1 MRSFMKKIH
10 SLQVY
15 SVLLTMLVCYAFG
28 TYSAISQTGSK
39 ASELLGNNSIY
50 QYKTEPIYDPAS
62 KKTFLFWLGKT
73 GDIYGREYSDEAK
86 TWNPSLDQEPKK
98 IMEFSRDPADRHNYP
113 TVVMAPNG
121 HILVFQTD
129 HLKGDDGYGLMVY
142 TSPKPGSI
150 DGEWSNQMLW
160 TEGQPS
166 YPTAIT
172 ADNSVYLFM
181 RRKKEDIW
189 RVWQFSKSADNGKT
203 WSEPRTIIDTED
215 MDDGKPG
222 YQPEGLDEVYSV
234 AKKFYDPVRKRIAM
248 TWNLAGDKEHNLLN
262 KDLYLA
268 YLNTNDGLM
277 YAPTGDKLGDF
288 VDYTEMKDPK
298 TKVMIVQTEPQAG
311 EKTPPIVDYVHH
323 ANYLADGNFFVTY
336 NNMSKLNG
344 KQTIMWARWTGS
356 EWKHGTIEEKPFK
369 DPLSRY
375 GSVQQISGDHLRIS
389 IIDEQLFRVRIKE
402 TTDGGT
408 TWKQVYEE
416 VLDTK
421 GRAINCADFVVP
433 YRPGFPQ
440 IMVTTYPVKK
450 DDVHKYDLPGE
461 YPIWGMGD
469 GTTK

>member
-1 MRSFMKKIH
+1 MRTSKKKLQW
-10 SLQVY
+10 LQVY
-15 SVLLTMLVCYAFG
+15 SALITMFFWNPFG
-28 TYSAISQTGSK
+28 TDLAIGQTASK
-39 ASELLGNNSIY
+39 ASELIGNNSIY
-50 QYKTEPIYDPAS
+50 QYKTEPIYDPAT

-73 GDIYGREYSDEAK
+73 GDIYGREYSDVSK

-98 IMEFSRDPADRHNYP
+98 IMEFSKDPADRHNYP
-113 TVVMAPNG
+113 TVVIAPNG

-129 HLKGDDGYGLMVY
+129 HLKGDDGYALMLY

-150 DGEWSNQMLW
+150 EGEWSNETLW
-160 TEGQPS
+160 TEAQPS

-172 ADNSVYLFM
+172 ADHSVYLFM

-189 RVWQFSKSADNGKT
+189 RVWQFSKSGDNGKT
-203 WSEPRTIIDTED
+203 WTEPRTIMDTED

-234 AKKFYDPVRKRIAM
+234 AKKFYDPVRKRIAL

-268 YLNTNDGLM
+268 YLNINDDLM
-277 YAPTGDKLGDF
+277 YAPTDAQLGEF

-298 TKVMIVQTEPQAG
+298 TKVMILATEPQKG
-311 EKTPPIVDYVHH
+311 EKTPPTVDYVHH

-344 KQTIMWARWTGS
+344 KQTIGCARWTGS
-356 EWKHGTIEEKPFK
+356 EWKHTTIEEKPFQE
-369 DPLSRY
+369 DLSRY

-389 IIDEQLFRVRIKE
+389 IIDEKLFRVRIKE

-416 VLDTK
+416 VINTK
-421 GRAINCADFVVP
+421 GRAVNCADFVVP

-440 IMVTTYPVKK
+440 IMVTTYPENSK
-450 DDVHKYDLPGE
+450 DVHKYNLPVE
-461 YPIWGMGD
+461 FPVWGMGD